1 MNVDMDMDKQL
12 WGQDWDEHEAETD
25 FQSQLRSQF
34 KLAQKWLKL
43 NLNNFKTAKNM
54 RGFEA
59 LVINS

>member
-1 MNVDMDMDKQL
+1 
-12 WGQDWDEHEAETD
+12 
-25 FQSQLRSQF
+25 
-34 KLAQKWLKL
+34 LAQKWLNL